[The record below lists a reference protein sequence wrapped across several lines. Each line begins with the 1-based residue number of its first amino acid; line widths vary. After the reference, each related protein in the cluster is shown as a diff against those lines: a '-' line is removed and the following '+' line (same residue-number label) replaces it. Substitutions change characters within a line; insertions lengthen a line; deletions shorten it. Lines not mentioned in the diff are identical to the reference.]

1 MAKIGGQKVPAKTLW
16 MIASDTVLIVAGLL
30 SAIVLRFLNDYG
42 TVRENVFARATFWRF
57 VLVVVVC
64 EFALYFNDLYSSEA
78 LNRRDLVALRLLQSL
93 ALSCLALAF
102 IYYLDPALSL
112 GRGIAALAAP
122 TILGFLLG
130 WRILV
135 EKTQLFLRGPERLL
149 VLGTDSTGIH
159 LVREIINRP
168 ELRYKVVGFLDEKGE
183 NLGKSLVN
191 PGIIGAAANVESV
204 VEYEKIDRVVL
215 ALSERRGCMPVRQ
228 LLQLKFAGVGVEE
241 AHSCYEK
248 VTGRILLERL
258 TPSWLI
264 LSDGFRKS
272 RWLLAVK
279 RSVDFLVASVLVLL
293 SLPVMGMVA
302 LAIWLESGSP
312 ILFRQTREGLN
323 GKTFDILKFRS
334 MRQNAEANGPRWA
347 IDNDPRITRIGRFIR
362 DFRLDELPQLI
373 NVLRGEMSLVGP
385 RPERPHFCK
394 MLEQEMPFYALRHS
408 VRPGVTGWA
417 QIKYPYGSTVEDAK
431 AKLEHDLFY
440 IKNLSL
446 ALDLAIIFETAKVM
460 LLQRGAK

>member
-30 SAIVLRFLNDYG
+30 LATVLRFLNDYG
-42 TVRENVFARATFWRF
+42 TVRENVFARTTFWRF

-93 ALSCLALAF
+93 ALSCVGLAF
-102 IYYLDPALSL
+102 IYYLDPTLGL

-122 TILGFLLG
+122 TILGLLLG
-130 WRILV
+130 WRIFV

-149 VLGTDSTGIH
+149 VLGTDSTGIQ

-168 ELRYKVVGFLDEKGE
+168 ELRYKVVGFLDERGE

-204 VEYEKIDRVVL
+204 VEYEKIDRVIL

-272 RWLLAVK
+272 RWLLTVK
-279 RSVDFLVASVLVLL
+279 RSVDFLVASSLLLL
-293 SLPVMGMVA
+293 SLPVMGVVA

-312 ILFRQTREGLN
+312 ILFRQTRVGLN

-394 MLEQEMPFYALRHS
+394 ILEQEMPFYALRHS